1 MKTSQI
7 SKTLIPA
14 LLLGF
19 AIPAAQAQPG
29 NGDGPGRQGPPPGGP
44 RKERIL
50 EKFDADKDGQLSES
64 ERAAAKAEM
73 EARKAAD
80 LKAYDKDGDG
90 ELSKAER
97 QALGEAKRA
106 ERHAEILKKY
116 DADKDGVLSEEER
129 AKVREEMGP
138 PPERRKE
145 MRDQAKKRFDT
156 DGDGVLSEAERAQAR
171 EQMQKRKGPK
181 PGADRPAAE

>member
-14 LLLGF
+14 LLIGF
-19 AIPAAQAQPG
+19 AIPAAMAQPG

-44 RKERIL
+44 RKERMM
-50 EKFDADKDGQLSES
+50 EKFDTDKDGQLSET
-64 ERAAAKAEM
+64 ERAAAKTEM
-73 EARKAAD
+73 QARKAAD
-80 LKAYDKDGDG
+80 LKIYDKDGDG
-90 ELSKAER
+90 ELSKEER

-106 ERHAEILKKY
+106 ERHAEVLKKY

-138 PPERRKE
+138 PPEKRKE
-145 MRDQAKKRFDT
+145 MRDQARERFDA
-156 DGDGVLSEAERAQAR
+156 DGDGVLSETEREQAR
-171 EQMQKRKGPK
+171 KQMQKRKGDK
-181 PGADRPAAE
+181 PGVGRPAAE